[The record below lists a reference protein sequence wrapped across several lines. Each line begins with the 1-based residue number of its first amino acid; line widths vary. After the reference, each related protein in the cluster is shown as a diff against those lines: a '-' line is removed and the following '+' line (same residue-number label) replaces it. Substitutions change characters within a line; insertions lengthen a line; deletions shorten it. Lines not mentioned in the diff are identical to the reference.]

1 LILKDFLHGIGV
13 AQLASNWEG
22 KMKPANYIAVLTILN
37 EMLRRVSES
46 LPAIEQAT
54 RELRHELPAD
64 ARVGK

>member
-1 LILKDFLHGIGV
+1 
-13 AQLASNWEG
+13 
-22 KMKPANYIAVLTILN
+22 MKPANYIAVLTILN
-37 EMLRRVSES
+37 EMLRRVSAS

>member
-1 LILKDFLHGIGV
+1 LLNYPGNRAEG
-13 AQLASNWEG
+13 G
-22 KMKPANYIAVLTILN
+22 KMKSGNYIAVLTILN

-54 RELRHELPAD
+54 RELRHELPTD